1 MIPLF
6 NIPNYIIDTSKFS
19 NLLHDSIVSKF
30 ERKFANYVGADY
42 ACSINSATN
51 AIFLCLSRSSY
62 ENETINVPSIIPP
75 VVLNAI
81 IRSDNHIEFNDKV
94 DWVGNSYILHTYDDY
109 KIIDSAQK
117 VERDQFTTEAND
129 EDLMIFSFYPTKP
142 IGGSDGGMIVSND
155 KNKIERLRSLTMN
168 GMSSDIN
175 NWDRTIEMA
184 GWKMYMNSIQAY
196 IANENLKLYDDKLN
210 RLRDIRKMYNT
221 EFGLYN
227 TSNHLYRI
235 HVDYNKRA
243 LAQLK
248 DCGIASGIHY
258 TCTHNHIVYST
269 GDKCPKSEIEST
281 TTLSIPFN
289 EALTDGEISY
299 IINKVKKLCR
309 H

>member
-1 MIPLF
+1 MVYVCEIKMIPLF

-196 IANENLKLYDDKLN
+196 IAN
-210 RLRDIRKMYNT
+210 
-221 EFGLYN
+221 
-227 TSNHLYRI
+227 
-235 HVDYNKRA
+235 
-243 LAQLK
+243 
-248 DCGIASGIHY
+248 
-258 TCTHNHIVYST
+258 
-269 GDKCPKSEIEST
+269 
-281 TTLSIPFN
+281 
-289 EALTDGEISY
+289 
-299 IINKVKKLCR
+299 
-309 H
+309 